1 MDFQEAD
8 LLADVGTDVIWRRAL
23 RRVDGKLDN
32 EGRIQGSACVT
43 LGISVTD
50 VVAWSFTVWLCI
62 EVILNAIP
70 MMEIKMN
77 AAVRFGLETLAALRG
92 LKG

>member
-1 MDFQEAD
+1 M
-8 LLADVGTDVIWRRAL
+8 
-23 RRVDGKLDN
+23 
-32 EGRIQGSACVT
+32 
-43 LGISVTD
+43 SVAD
-50 VVAWSFTVWLCI
+50 VVAWSFIVWLCI

-70 MMEIKMN
+70 VMKMN

>member
-1 MDFQEAD
+1 
-8 LLADVGTDVIWRRAL
+8 
-23 RRVDGKLDN
+23 
-32 EGRIQGSACVT
+32 VT

-62 EVILNAIP
+62 EFIFNAIP
-70 MMEIKMN
+70 MTEVKMN
-77 AAVRFGLETLAALRG
+77 AAVRFGLWTLAALRG